1 MKKIILVSVFCF
13 VAIMN
18 GYSQTKQESIK
29 ELFHVM
35 KTDSLTD
42 QMFKSMIPMMLGQ
55 MPNQVKDSSSRAQSE
70 KMMNSTMLIVKDVM
84 KKMMDEDM
92 VTVYDKYFT
101 QSEIND
107 CIRFYKSSTGQKFV
121 NTTPAIQKELIAL
134 MMKKY
139 MPEIQKA
146 LKVQIDDSEKSE
158 KK

>member
-35 KTDSLTD
+35 KIDSLTSTI
-42 QMFKSMIPMMLGQ
+42 FISGIPMMTGQ
-55 MPNQVKDSSSRAQSE
+55 KAIPARDSSLRLQFE
-70 KMMNSTMLIVKDVM
+70 KRM
-84 KKMMDEDM
+84 KKMIDEDL
-92 VTVYDKYFT
+92 VTIYDKYFT

-107 CIRFYKSSTGQKFV
+107 LIRFYKSPTGQKYV
-121 NTTPAIQKELIAL
+121 NSMPDLQKGLVEI

-139 MPEIQKA
+139 KPEIQK
-146 LKVQIDDSEKSE
+146 QIKAQDEELEKS
-158 KK
+158 KKK